1 MSQAYLL
8 LDRTQI
14 DNLAHRLF
22 EVTPS
27 VQLHSLFQRT
37 AYSALDEV
45 SPVLV
50 PVTPNSPLA
59 HTFAEQWS
67 ATAGIWLESLADE
80 KTVVE
85 HLRSLI
91 HARVEGEVTVLF
103 RFYDPRI
110 TALWLAD
117 LPAHERAPLMGP
129 IQVIRL
135 PHSVIHQAQP
145 DQPAARYADT
155 PWLLLRAEQL
165 AHLNSA
171 KQQSFAQRLIEHC
184 ETYFPDYLQGQD
196 LTAEQWVA
204 HCQNTAE
211 RYGYSAA
218 DEIFLWARFQA
229 LLGTDFPQGLAHGT
243 YLQILTEPGA
253 TPQQRLDN
261 LNTELTYQLLTAKEP
276 SA

>member
-22 EVTPS
+22 EVAPS
-27 VQLHSLFQRT
+27 VQFHSLYQRT

-59 HTFAEQWS
+59 HTFTEQWS
-67 ATAGIWLESLADE
+67 ATAGIWLESLTDE

-85 HLRSLI
+85 HVRSLI

-110 TALWLAD
+110 VALWLAD

-129 IQVIRL
+129 IQLIRL
-135 PHSVIHQAQP
+135 PHSVIHQTQP
-145 DQPAARYADT
+145 DQPAALYADT

-171 KQQSFAQRLIEHC
+171 KQRSFAQRLIEHC
-184 ETYFPDYLQGQD
+184 QTYFPDYLRGQD
-196 LTAEQWVA
+196 LTAEQWVL

-211 RYGYSAA
+211 HYGYSAA

-229 LLGTDFPQGLAHGT
+229 VLGTDFPQGLAHGA
-243 YLQILTEPGA
+243 YRQILTEPGV

-261 LNTELTYQLLTAKEP
+261 LNTELTYQLLTDKEP

>member
-27 VQLHSLFQRT
+27 VQFHSLFQRT

>member
-22 EVTPS
+22 EVTSS
-27 VQLHSLFQRT
+27 VQFHSLFQRT

>member
-22 EVTPS
+22 EVTSS
-27 VQLHSLFQRT
+27 VQFHSLFQRT

-261 LNTELTYQLLTAKEP
+261 LNTELTHRKLTAKEP

>member
-27 VQLHSLFQRT
+27 VQFHSLFQRT

-261 LNTELTYQLLTAKEP
+261 LNTELTHRKLTAKEP

>member
-8 LDRTQI
+8 LDRMQI

-22 EVTPS
+22 EVTSS
-27 VQLHSLFQRT
+27 VQFHSLFQRT

>member
-22 EVTPS
+22 EVTSS
-27 VQLHSLFQRT
+27 VQFHSLFQRT

-155 PWLLLRAEQL
+155 PWLRLPAEQL
-165 AHLNSA
+165 DHLNSA
-171 KQQSFAQRLIEHC
+171 KQQGFTRRLIAHC
-184 ETYFPDYLQGQD
+184 DTYFPDYLQGQD

-261 LNTELTYQLLTAKEP
+261 LNTELTHRKLTAKEP

>member
-8 LDRTQI
+8 LDSTQI

-22 EVTPS
+22 EVAPS
-27 VQLHSLFQRT
+27 VHFHSLYQRT

-50 PVTPNSPLA
+50 PVTLSSPLA
-59 HTFAEQWS
+59 QTFTEQWS

-80 KTVVE
+80 KIVVE
-85 HLRSLI
+85 HVRSLI

-129 IQVIRL
+129 IELIRL
-135 PHSVIHQAQP
+135 PHSVIHQIQT

-155 PWLLLRAEQL
+155 PWLFLRAEQL

-171 KQQSFAQRLIEHC
+171 KQQSFAQRLIDHC

-196 LTAEQWVA
+196 MTAEQWVA

-229 LLGTDFPQGLAHGT
+229 VLGTDFPQGPAHGA
-243 YLQILTEPGA
+243 YRLILAEPGV
-253 TPQQRLDN
+253 TPEQRLDN
-261 LNTELTYQLLTAKEP
+261 LNTELTYQLLTN
-276 SA
+276 

>member
-85 HLRSLI
+85 HVRSLI

>member
-22 EVTPS
+22 EVTSS
-27 VQLHSLFQRT
+27 VQFHSLFQRT

-85 HLRSLI
+85 HVRSLI

>member
-8 LDRTQI
+8 LDSTQI

-22 EVTPS
+22 EVAPS
-27 VQLHSLFQRT
+27 VHFHSLYQRT

-50 PVTPNSPLA
+50 PVTLNSPLA
-59 HTFAEQWS
+59 QTFTEQWS

-80 KTVVE
+80 KIVVE
-85 HLRSLI
+85 HVRSLI

-110 TALWLAD
+110 TALWLAE

-129 IQVIRL
+129 IQLIRL
-135 PHSVIHQAQP
+135 PHSVIHQIQT

-155 PWLLLRAEQL
+155 PWLFLRAEQL

-171 KQQSFAQRLIEHC
+171 KQQSFAQRLIDHC

-196 LTAEQWVA
+196 MTAEQWVA

-229 LLGTDFPQGLAHGT
+229 VLGTDFPQGPAHGA
-243 YLQILTEPGA
+243 YRLILAEPGV
-253 TPQQRLDN
+253 TPEQRLDN
-261 LNTELTYQLLTAKEP
+261 LNTELTYQLLTNKEP
-276 SA
+276 CA

>member
-8 LDRTQI
+8 LDSTQI

-22 EVTPS
+22 EVAPS
-27 VQLHSLFQRT
+27 VHFHSLFQRT

-50 PVTPNSPLA
+50 PVTLNSPLA
-59 HTFAEQWS
+59 QTFSEQWS

-85 HLRSLI
+85 HVRSLI

-110 TALWLAD
+110 TALWLAE

-129 IQVIRL
+129 IQLIRL
-135 PHSVIHQAQP
+135 PHSVIHQPQP
-145 DQPAARYADT
+145 DQPVARYADT
-155 PWLLLRAEQL
+155 PWLVLRAEQL

-171 KQQSFAQRLIEHC
+171 KQQSFAQRLIDHC

-196 LTAEQWVA
+196 MTAEQWVA

-229 LLGTDFPQGLAHGT
+229 VLGTDFPQGPAHGA
-243 YLQILTEPGA
+243 YRLILAEPGV
-253 TPQQRLDN
+253 TPEQRLDN
-261 LNTELTYQLLTAKEP
+261 LNTELTYQLLTNKEP
-276 SA
+276 CA

>member
-22 EVTPS
+22 EVTSS
-27 VQLHSLFQRT
+27 VQFHSLFQRT

-171 KQQSFAQRLIEHC
+171 KQQSFAQRLIDHC

-196 LTAEQWVA
+196 MTAEQWVA

-261 LNTELTYQLLTAKEP
+261 LNTELTHRKLTAKEP